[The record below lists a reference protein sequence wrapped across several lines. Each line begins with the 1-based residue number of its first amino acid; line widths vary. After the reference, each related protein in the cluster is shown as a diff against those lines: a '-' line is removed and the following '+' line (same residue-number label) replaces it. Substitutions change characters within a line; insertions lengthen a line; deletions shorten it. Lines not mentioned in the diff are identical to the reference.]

1 MEESLLAQQY
11 LSDANEAELWMKEK
25 EPIVGS
31 NDYGKDE
38 DSAQV
43 RSKEYDIRS
52 VRGHVVY
59 GLGTVEEARGGDV
72 RCDGIHYNGRN
83 TKTSSWQV

>member
-1 MEESLLAQQY
+1 MLFQENAACRSSSLEESLLAQQY
-11 LSDANEAELWMKEK
+11 FSDANEAELWMKEK

-43 RSKEYDIRS
+43 RKQIKYI
-52 VRGHVVY
+52 
-59 GLGTVEEARGGDV
+59 
-72 RCDGIHYNGRN
+72 
-83 TKTSSWQV
+83 